1 MPLDRNKLK
10 QLYSTLQKG
19 GYSQSYDQFENGFT
33 GNNNYANRKKVYDLL
48 SANGAQIGNSYEDF
62 MKRIYTPGATP
73 QRQAP
78 PQQRRA
84 AAPAKSNNGG
94 SGFQFDPNF
103 GKQSQ
108 ETFFNGGRQTHVG
121 GKYDPIEAGRR
132 QYRASQ
138 ANNPTVKR
146 QAAQGNPHA
155 KKAVEQGV
163 KAQKEI
169 EGEEAQSR
177 QRRTGQTPQQQARV
191 DASLQID
198 PEKASKRI
206 QQKMDEAA
214 YIAETGKE
222 LKNPV
227 EIGTKVGENG
237 EVIGDPLIA
246 PTLSR
251 DENGNIQRGAN
262 GEPLIGVTSDAE
274 RTNAYKQTLVERQKP
289 TIDERIKEAEE
300 ERERLEEQLKKRGA
314 ELDAKNEGSVWRDLP
329 RGGGAG
335 VHTINS
341 TDVNGRNTD
350 TEYLDLLAA
359 QKKVDE
365 QLRDLKA
372 ARDEKTGTFL
382 GGAWR
387 GFRDYAFDLSN
398 WDGGYRDLLTSSSM
412 LRSKYGVPTT
422 KREKAAERSMMENT
436 YKADN
441 AAQEAEDT
449 LGNGYRFMR
458 IGAQS
463 LPFALNF
470 MAGNLTGMTSGIARA
485 GEALGVKAARN
496 IAIKQGA
503 NNMLRNLGRSVLRN
517 TGVMLGDLGASTALT
532 TTMQAGQTAS
542 DIFNRH
548 VGNVTYDPK
557 TDDYKLENGES
568 LGRSIYE
575 GVANS
580 TIENYTEMLGEH
592 MHLGKFASSGLSKIG
607 LGDVSNWFTKVG
619 KTDFM
624 QGVSKYMNVAGFNG
638 YPQEVMEEEVG
649 IPLHAIFDGGNQFS
663 DLLDGRQQLDIVGGM
678 LFSMAGMGAGSLALN
693 AGGKVAHKAG
703 MAIQYQQDQ
712 HNLNNADKVASFRLT
727 DEKWQ
732 PLKEK
737 IDDTTNEDFGKVMS
751 GILSDKNLAPQ
762 EKSAVWD
769 YAQRMLIMRGHN
781 MGQVAATKN
790 GMTDRATNASN
801 ESYEAGYNAGSEDLN
816 RIKAAYDNAR
826 SQAEQTFSPEDLKK
840 IDDDPVSYLRDL
852 GDGEGSQYTRQAV
865 IDYSNAKTAYDGMI
879 QRAKDDLDSKLQ
891 DVNMTI
897 DSHVQSAANGGDGMI
912 HPITMKAE
920 NDNGTD
926 KKAYIISGNVVMT
939 DDGTMVDD
947 KKSSPSII
955 IRNEDGSIE
964 KTSRT
969 VFFLLMSL

>member
-48 SANGAQIGNSYEDF
+48 TANGAQIGNSYEDF

-214 YIAETGKE
+214 YMAETGKE

-227 EIGTKVGENG
+227 EIGTKIGENG

-246 PTLSR
+246 PTLAR
-251 DENGNIQRGAN
+251 EENGNIQRGAN
-262 GEPLIGVTSDAE
+262 GEPLIGASSDAE

-289 TIDERIKEAEE
+289 TIDERINEAEE

-314 ELDAKNEGSVWRDLP
+314 ELDAQNEGSVWRDLP

-398 WDGGYRDLLTSSSM
+398 WDGGYRDLLTSSAM
-412 LRSKYGVPTT
+412 LRSKYGVPKT

-441 AAQEAEDT
+441 AAQEAEDA

-470 MAGNLTGMTSGIARA
+470 MAGNLTGITSGIARA

-503 NNMLRNLGRSVLRN
+503 NNILRNLGRSVLRN

-557 TDDYKLENGES
+557 TDDYNLENGKS

-592 MHLGKFASSGLSKIG
+592 MHFGKFAKWGLNKIG
-607 LGDVSNWFTKVG
+607 LGKVSDWFTKVC

-624 QGVSKYMNVAGFNG
+624 QGVNK
-638 YPQEVMEEEVG
+638 
-649 IPLHAIFDGGNQFS
+649 
-663 DLLDGRQQLDIVGGM
+663 
-678 LFSMAGMGAGSLALN
+678 
-693 AGGKVAHKAG
+693 
-703 MAIQYQQDQ
+703 
-712 HNLNNADKVASFRLT
+712 
-727 DEKWQ
+727 
-732 PLKEK
+732 
-737 IDDTTNEDFGKVMS
+737 
-751 GILSDKNLAPQ
+751 
-762 EKSAVWD
+762 
-769 YAQRMLIMRGHN
+769 
-781 MGQVAATKN
+781 
-790 GMTDRATNASN
+790 
-801 ESYEAGYNAGSEDLN
+801 
-816 RIKAAYDNAR
+816 
-826 SQAEQTFSPEDLKK
+826 
-840 IDDDPVSYLRDL
+840 
-852 GDGEGSQYTRQAV
+852 
-865 IDYSNAKTAYDGMI
+865 
-879 QRAKDDLDSKLQ
+879 
-891 DVNMTI
+891 
-897 DSHVQSAANGGDGMI
+897 
-912 HPITMKAE
+912 
-920 NDNGTD
+920 
-926 KKAYIISGNVVMT
+926 
-939 DDGTMVDD
+939 
-947 KKSSPSII
+947 
-955 IRNEDGSIE
+955 
-964 KTSRT
+964 
-969 VFFLLMSL
+969 